1 MSSHSS
7 FLAVFHLF
15 ICPPLS
21 ILVKGSAVPR
31 AKNLTKSL
39 NSGSPYEFK
48 YYYDI
53 AQYKIN

>member
-1 MSSHSS
+1 MSGHSS
-7 FLAVFHLF
+7 FVAMFHLF

-21 ILVKGSAVPR
+21 ILVNGSVAPR

-48 YYYDI
+48 FYI
-53 AQYKIN
+53 MVQLNTK